1 MLLISWNVAALST
14 TLQRIHRDYSSF
26 STFLERHGNPDIV
39 CIQEHKIPLS
49 KLSTRS
55 EPFQITST
63 GLPNYESFWSCCT
76 DKSKKG
82 FNGVVTFVKKGM
94 TTNATSTPFHN
105 PILDN
110 QGRCIMTDHQSF
122 VIFNVYA
129 PATGGGP
136 DAVSNKMKFLKGLQ
150 KCVEREQSLGKKV
163 FVVGDLNICHDS
175 MDKHWRYRSIHVD
188 SVIQEVLE
196 WKNVNGCDDGD
207 DDEKQKPQQWKI
219 DVANHWS
226 TIQKTL
232 STIEATPFTTKNVA
246 TGKPFD
252 KYRAK
257 VTLLH
262 DGRKISIGKAEST
275 KEECLSYFHFPQYTY
290 YDEDLQKDVV
300 YREANMVHVDT
311 LYELMSKIVN
321 VEWSSSM
328 LSCISNSCT
337 NKSNNV
343 ITGNDLEKKVEAT
356 TQNQWLNALLHDN
369 DMVDP
374 FRLLYPLAKDR

>member
-1 MLLISWNVAALST
+1 MLLISWNVAGLST

-26 STFLERHGNPDIV
+26 STFLERHGDPDIV
-39 CIQEHKIPLS
+39 CVQEHKIPLS

-55 EPFQITST
+55 EPYQITST
-63 GLPNYESFWSCCT
+63 GLPKYESFWSCCT

-82 FNGVVTFVKKGM
+82 FNGVVTFVKKGL
-94 TTNATSTPFHN
+94 TTNANSTPFQN

-129 PATGGGP
+129 PATGGGS
-136 DAVSNKMKFLKGLQ
+136 DAVSNKMKFLKGLK
-150 KCVEREQSLGKKV
+150 KCVEKEQSLGKKV
-163 FVVGDLNICHDS
+163 FVVGDLNICHDY

-188 SVIQEVLE
+188 SVIQEVLD
-196 WKNVNGCDDGD
+196 WKNVNG
-207 DDEKQKPQQWKI
+207 DDENQKPQQWKI
-219 DVANHWS
+219 DLANHWS

-232 STIEATPFTTKNVA
+232 STIEATPFTTKNIA
-246 TGKPFD
+246 TGKPFE

-257 VTLLH
+257 VTLQH
-262 DGRKISIGKAEST
+262 DGRKIFIGKAEST
-275 KEECLSYFHFPQYTY
+275 KEECLSYFHFPQCTH

-300 YREANMVHVDT
+300 YREANMVGVDT

-321 VEWSSSM
+321 VEWGSSM
-328 LSCISNSCT
+328 LSCISNTCT
-337 NKSNNV
+337 NCY
-343 ITGNDLEKKVEAT
+343 DLEKKVEVT
-356 TQNQWLNALLHDN
+356 TQNQWLNRLLHDN